1 MTLILAVDDDP
12 SILHTIGAGLSA
24 RGFEVVTS
32 LTGTGAIAIIGERV
46 PAVAVLDLGLPD
58 IDGLELVRQIRKMSS
73 VPIIVL
79 SADGSDLRK
88 VGALELGADDY
99 VTKPFS
105 LAELVARINVAL
117 RHHRQTAL
125 DSASVIKINSLCI
138 DVAEHRCTIDA
149 RPIELTPKEFA
160 MLALLARWPGRLV
173 THRMILQEVWGP
185 SYDTETH
192 YLRVYASQIR
202 KKLGDGPGVP
212 ELKSEPGVGYRLVA
226 DGVS

>member
-1 MTLILAVDDDP
+1 MTLILAVDDDS
-12 SILHTIGAGLSA
+12 SILRTIRTGLIA
-24 RGFEVVTS
+24 RGFEVITS
-32 LTGTGAIAIIGERV
+32 LTGTDAMVIISENA
-46 PAVAVLDLGLPD
+46 PAVVVLDLGLPD
-58 IDGLELVRQIRKMSS
+58 IDGLELVRQIRKISA

-88 VGALELGADDY
+88 VSALELGADDY

-105 LAELVARINVAL
+105 LAELVARINVSL
-117 RHHRQTAL
+117 RHQRQTEIGTE
-125 DSASVIKINSLCI
+125 SVLKINSLLI
-138 DVAEHRCTIDA
+138 DVAEHRCTIDGQL
-149 RPIELTPKEFA
+149 IELTPKEFA

-185 SYDTETH
+185 LYDTETH

-212 ELKSEPGVGYRLVA
+212 ELRSEPGVGYRLIA
-226 DGVS
+226 DFS

>member
-12 SILHTIGAGLSA
+12 SILRTVRTGLVA
-24 RGFEVVTS
+24 RGFEVITS
-32 LTGTGAIAIIGERV
+32 LTGMDAVAIITARSPE
-46 PAVAVLDLGLPD
+46 AVVLDLGLPD
-58 IDGLELVRQIRKMSS
+58 IDGLELVRQIRKISS

-79 SADGSDLRK
+79 SADGSDSRK
-88 VGALELGADDY
+88 VNALELGADDY

-105 LAELVARINVAL
+105 LAELVARINVSL
-117 RHHRQTAL
+117 RHQRRPAIDAQ
-125 DSASVIKINSLCI
+125 SVLKVNSLSI
-138 DVAEHRCTIDA
+138 DVGEHRCTIEGE
-149 RPIELTPKEFA
+149 PIDLTPKEFA

-202 KKLGDGPGVP
+202 KKLGEGPGVP
-212 ELKSEPGVGYRLVA
+212 ELVSEPGVGYRLVA
-226 DGVS
+226 NIS

>member
-12 SILHTIGAGLSA
+12 SILRTVRTGLVA
-24 RGFEVVTS
+24 RGFEVITS
-32 LTGTGAIAIIGERV
+32 LTGTDAVAIIIERS
-46 PAVAVLDLGLPD
+46 PAAAVLDLGLPD
-58 IDGLELVRQIRKMSS
+58 IDGLELVRQIRKISS

-79 SADGSDLRK
+79 SADGSDIRK
-88 VGALELGADDY
+88 VNALELGADDY

-117 RHHRQTAL
+117 RHQRRPAIDIQ
-125 DSASVIKINSLCI
+125 SVLRVNSLSI
-138 DVAEHRCTIDA
+138 DVSEHRCTIDGE
-149 RPIELTPKEFA
+149 PIDLTPKEFA

-202 KKLGDGPGVP
+202 KKLGEGPGVP
-212 ELKSEPGVGYRLVA
+212 ELISEPGVGYRLVA
-226 DGVS
+226 EIP

>member
-1 MTLILAVDDDP
+1 MNLILVVDDDP
-12 SILHTIGAGLSA
+12 SILRTVRTGLFA

-32 LTGTGAIAIIGERV
+32 LTGTDAIAIISDRDLAA
-46 PAVAVLDLGLPD
+46 AVVDLGLPD
-58 IDGLELVRQIRKMSS
+58 IDGLELVRQIRKISS

-88 VGALELGADDY
+88 VSALELGADDY

-105 LAELVARINVAL
+105 LAELVARINVSL
-117 RHHRQTAL
+117 RHRRQ
-125 DSASVIKINSLCI
+125 SVIETDNTLIVDALSI
-138 DVAEHRCTIDA
+138 DVAEHRCTVDGKLVD
-149 RPIELTPKEFA
+149 LTPKEFA

-212 ELKSEPGVGYRLVA
+212 ELRSEPGVGYRLA
-226 DGVS
+226 AESP